1 MSIDTTTDVMTIGVT
16 TTDVTTVDVTTV
28 DVLGLRRRAAS
39 PRFDPPSTPWA
50 SHAIHGGVAVLW
62 VVLFARAFGGGGLLA
77 WSAGLAYVAYDTVLI
92 GFVLWQTRALGRGVA
107 GRGTAGQAS
116 RAGGAGVAG
125 ESLAACVIVASRNEA
140 GVLPATLAALMA
152 QDGPPARIVVA
163 DDGSTDGT
171 AALMARGY
179 GMAVPALGRAS
190 ESATH
195 PGLAWLRLPAGGKAV
210 ALNAALLLAGQDPML
225 DQGLVLTVD
234 ADTLLDR
241 GALSA
246 MRRAFAADPGLVAA
260 TGVLSPWC
268 GAGVV
273 ARVLQGFQ
281 RCEYVRNFLSRAAW
295 TRADGL
301 LLISGAFACYRRDP
315 VLAVGGFD
323 PDCLVEDYELTHRL
337 RDHAVR
343 TGQACRTAV
352 VGDALARTEAPG
364 TPGAFLRQR
373 RRWFGGF
380 LQTQFWYRH
389 MVGSRRHGRLGLMM
403 LPVKAVD
410 TLQPVYGLLGVGL
423 LLVWAASGRAVAVP
437 IAEVV
442 AAKVAVDLSFNLWS
456 LRVYRRW
463 SGDRGPGVGLVVAAA
478 LVEPFTFQILRHLGA
493 ALGWAS
499 LLGRQARWAAPAR
512 AGLRT
517 S

>member
-1 MSIDTTTDVMTIGVT
+1 MSIET
-16 TTDVTTVDVTTV
+16 
-28 DVLGLRRRAAS
+28 LRLRRQATS
-39 PRFDPPSTPWA
+39 PRFDPPPTPWA

-77 WSAGLAYVAYDTVLI
+77 WSAGLAYVAYDTALI
-92 GFVLWQTRALGRGVA
+92 GFVLWQTRALGGGVA
-107 GRGTAGQAS
+107 GPGS
-116 RAGGAGVAG
+116 RMAEPVVGRVP
-125 ESLAACVIVASRNEA
+125 LDACVIVASRDEA
-140 GVLPATLAALMA
+140 AVLPATLAALMA
-152 QDGPPARIVVA
+152 QDGPAARIIVA
-163 DDGSTDGT
+163 DDGSSDGT
-171 AALMARGY
+171 AALMARDY
-179 GMAVPALGRAS
+179 GMAVPALGRAG

-195 PGLAWLRLPAGGKAV
+195 PGLSWLRLPPGGKAA
-210 ALNAALLLAGQDPML
+210 ALNAALLLAGP
-225 DQGLVLTVD
+225 GLVLTVD

-241 GALSA
+241 GALAA
-246 MRRAFAADPGLVAA
+246 MRRAFAADPALVAT
-260 TGVLSPWC
+260 TGVLSPEC
-268 GAGVV
+268 GAGVA
-273 ARVLQGFQ
+273 ARMLQGFQ

-301 LLISGAFACYRRDP
+301 LLISGAFACYRRDA

-337 RDHAVR
+337 RDYAVR
-343 TGQACRTAV
+343 TGQACHTAV

-364 TPGAFLRQR
+364 TLAAFLRQR

-380 LQTQFWYRH
+380 LQTQLWYRH

-423 LLVWAASGRAVAVP
+423 LLVWAANGRAVAVP
-437 IAEVV
+437 IAEVI
-442 AAKVAVDLSFNLWS
+442 AAKVAIDLSFNLWS

-463 SGDRGPGVGLVVAAA
+463 SGDRGPGVRLVIAAA

-499 LLGRQARWAAPAR
+499 LLGRRSQWAVPAR
-512 AGLRT
+512 AGLRAPWHAAT
-517 S
+517 DRMPN

>member
-1 MSIDTTTDVMTIGVT
+1 MSIDVTI
-16 TTDVTTVDVTTV
+16 

-39 PRFDPPSTPWA
+39 PRFDPPRTPWA
-50 SHAIHGGVAVLW
+50 SHAIHGGVAALW

-77 WSAGLAYVAYDTVLI
+77 WSAGLAYVGYDTLLI
-92 GFVLWQTRALGRGVA
+92 GFVLWQTRALGRGAAEGAAA
-107 GRGTAGQAS
+107 GAAS
-116 RAGGAGVAG
+116 PGAGP
-125 ESLAACVIVASRNEA
+125 LDACVSVASRNEA
-140 GVLPATLAALMA
+140 AVLPATLAALWA
-152 QDGPPARIVVA
+152 QDGPPARIIVA
-163 DDGSTDGT
+163 DDGSSDGT
-171 AALMARGY
+171 ASLMAQRY
-179 GMAVPALGRAS
+179 GMAMPALGRMV

-195 PGLAWLRLPAGGKAV
+195 PGLSWLRLAPGGKAV
-210 ALNAALLLAGQDPML
+210 ALNAALLLAGP
-225 DQGLVLTVD
+225 GLVLTVD

-241 GALSA
+241 GALGA
-246 MRRAFAADPGLVAA
+246 MRRAFAADPALVAA
-260 TGVLSPWC
+260 TGVLSPEC
-268 GAGVV
+268 GAGLA

-281 RCEYVRNFLSRAAW
+281 TCEYVRNFLSRAAW

-301 LLISGAFACYRRDP
+301 LLISGAFACYRRDA
-315 VLAVGGFD
+315 VLTVGGFD

-352 VGDALARTEAPG
+352 VGGALARTEAPG
-364 TPGAFLRQR
+364 TPAAFLRQR

-403 LPVKAVD
+403 LPVKAID

-423 LLVWAASGRAVAVP
+423 LLGWAATGRAVAVP

-442 AAKVAVDLSFNLWS
+442 AAKVAVDLAFNLWS
-456 LRVYRRW
+456 LHVYRRW
-463 SGDRGPGVGLVVAAA
+463 SGDRGPSVGLVVAAA
-478 LVEPFTFQILRHLGA
+478 VVEPFTFQILRHLGA

-499 LLGRQARWAAPAR
+499 LPGRQARWAAPAR
-512 AGLRT
+512 AGLRAP
-517 S
+517 